1 MADLSWREVQT
12 VLDEEVQALPAKYR
26 DAFVFCFLE
35 DKSRKGVARELGWEE
50 APCRAGSIGQKNSS
64 KSGWPGGIILSAFLS
79 ATALAHSDELKWY
92 FGLRV
97 HGHFLRA
104 SVRHSEVV

>member
-1 MADLSWREVQT
+1 MSSRLNR
-12 VLDEEVQALPAKYR
+12 AKEQLQKR
-26 DAFVFCFLE
+26 L
-35 DKSRKGVARELGWEE
+35 AR
-50 APCRAGSIGQKNSS
+50 R
-64 KSGWPGGIILSAFLS
+64 GIILSALLS

-97 HGHFLRA
+97 HGHFLRT